1 MKIDKDEIVVLL
13 VGFLEQMIEEGYNN
27 YPFIGRQLALAVHVI
42 DILQEKSEGQEDG
55 RQENH

>member
-55 RQENH
+55 R